1 MLNEVG
7 QDLVF
12 GRPDN
17 EIILLTAD
25 GADGPIA
32 GSKDCWPI
40 CIWDTALER
49 PAGRLTGPAQRG
61 QRRYR
66 RYEAHMA
73 RRLFTS
79 ESVTEG
85 HPDKIADQISDSVL
99 DELLRQDPNSRV
111 AVESLVT
118 TGLVVVAGEV
128 TTESYVEIPRIVR
141 QRIIDIGYDSSTK
154 GFDGGSCGV
163 TIAIGQQSPDIAQGV
178 DAAFETRTGESGRR
192 ARPAGRRRPGPDVRL
207 RLQRDRRA

>member
-1 MLNEVG
+1 MARKDVLAHRILSAALDRRNEAER
-7 QDLVF
+7 L
-12 GRPDN
+12 
-17 EIILLTAD
+17 
-25 GADGPIA
+25 GP
-32 GSKDCWPI
+32 
-40 CIWDTALER
+40 
-49 PAGRLTGPAQRG
+49 
-61 QRRYR
+61 
-66 RYEAHMA
+66 MA

-85 HPDKIADQISDSVL
+85 HPDKIADQISDTVL

-111 AVESLVT
+111 AVECLVT

-178 DAAFETRTGESGRR
+178 DTAFESRTRRVAPTRSTCR
-192 ARPAGRRRPGPDVRL
+192 ARAT
-207 RLQRDRRA
+207 RA